1 MAAKKLVAKEK
12 ESVLKSIPVDVL
24 RDMYYMLVKI
34 RREGERVAELYPENE
49 MRCPI
54 HLSIGQ
60 EAIAVGVCANLRK
73 DDYVFSFHRC
83 HAHYLAKGGDLNRL
97 IAELYG
103 KSTGCARGVGGSMH
117 LVAPEVGFMGASSI
131 LAGAIPI
138 AMGTA
143 LATVMQGLDRVSVAF
158 FGDAGVE
165 EGTFH
170 ESLNFAALKSLP
182 IIFVCENNLYAIYS
196 HLLARQPADNIFE
209 RGESHHVPGLCVD
222 GNDLLAVY
230 QAAKE
235 AVDRCRRGQGPFLIE
250 CKTYRWMEH
259 VGPNYNYEL
268 GHHSKEELEK
278 WMARCPVGM
287 HKKLLLENGIL
298 SQKDVDSIAEKV
310 NAEVEEAVKFA
321 KESPFPDEAEL
332 LEDVY

>member
-1 MAAKKLVAKEK
+1 MAAERLVAKEK

-34 RREGERVAELYPENE
+34 RRAGERVARLYPEQE

-73 DDYVFSFHRC
+73 DDYAFSFHRC
-83 HAHYLAKGGDLNRL
+83 HAHYLAKGGDLKRL

-138 AMGTA
+138 AVGTA

-196 HLLARQPADNIFE
+196 HLLTRQPVDNIFE
-209 RGESHHVPGLCVD
+209 RGESHRVPGLCVD

-235 AVDRCRRGQGPFLIE
+235 AVDLCRRGQGPFLIE

-259 VGPNYNYEL
+259 VGPSYNYEL
-268 GHHSKEELEK
+268 GHNSKEELEK

-287 HKKLLLENGIL
+287 HEKLLLENGIL
-298 SQKDVDSIAEKV
+298 SRKDLDSIAKKV

-332 LEDVY
+332 LKNVY